1 MSLSPS
7 SPYVTQRAFAKKAKH
22 DLDGAIADFTKAIE
36 LNPTDPDTLYEWR
49 GDAKLARNDF
59 DGAIADFSQAIA
71 FNPIGTL

>member
-36 LNPTDPDTLYEWR
+36 LNPTDPDTKTVSDEYAC
-49 GDAKLARNDF
+49 AKFESKALEVA
-59 DGAIADFSQAIA
+59 Q
-71 FNPIGTL
+71 PQ